1 MRIAARKR
9 MLKIQRQ
16 GSLHWVQDGCETLS
30 AAYTEPKLNKII
42 QRGSVFLRF
51 QTPPVETP
59 RSKEEAEETTV
70 AGEH

>member
-9 MLKIQRQ
+9 MLKMQRQ

-30 AAYTEPKLNKII
+30 AAYTESKLNKII

-51 QTPPVETP
+51 RTPPVETP
-59 RSKEEAEETTV
+59 RWKEEAEETTV
-70 AGEH
+70 GGEH